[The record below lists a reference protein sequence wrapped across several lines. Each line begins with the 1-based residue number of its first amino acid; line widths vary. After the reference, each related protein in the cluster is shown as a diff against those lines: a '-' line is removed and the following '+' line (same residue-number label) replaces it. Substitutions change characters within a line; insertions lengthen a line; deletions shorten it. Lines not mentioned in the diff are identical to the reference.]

1 MGRGLAEVLKEVYSI
16 VLFSI
21 VPFQREG
28 KM

>member
-1 MGRGLAEVLKEVYSI
+1 MGRGLAEVLKEVYRI